1 MLNIAGILD
10 GQLHA
15 AGVDVVSVSV
25 KDATDKATWTVLPS
39 NLQSAAQPTIDAF
52 DIPAEE
58 TTWQWAAVRA
68 ERDSLLYGT
77 DWTQSADSPL
87 DVAEVADWA
96 TYRQAL
102 RDIPSQQADP
112 YNIAWPSPPF
122 PQPTVVINPL
132 PM

>member
-1 MLNIAGILD
+1 MDIAQLLF
-10 GQLHA
+10 GQIVA
-15 AGVDVVSVSV
+15 AGVEIVGLSIGASD
-25 KDATDKATWTVLPS
+25 DKATWTVQPTS
-39 NLQSAAQPTIDAF
+39 LQSAAQPTIDAF
-52 DIPAEE
+52 DISTEE
-58 TTWQWAAVRA
+58 TAWQWAAVRA

>member
-1 MLNIAGILD
+1 MDIAQLLF
-10 GQLHA
+10 GQIVA
-15 AGVDVVSVSV
+15 AGVEIVGLSIGASD
-25 KDATDKATWTVLPS
+25 DKATWTVQPTS
-39 NLQSAAQPTIDAF
+39 LQSAAQPTIDAF
-52 DIPAEE
+52 DISTEE
-58 TTWQWAAVRA
+58 TAWQWAAVRA

-102 RDIPSQQADP
+102 RDIPAQQADP
-112 YNIAWPSPPF
+112 YNIAWPSPLF

-132 PM
+132 PV